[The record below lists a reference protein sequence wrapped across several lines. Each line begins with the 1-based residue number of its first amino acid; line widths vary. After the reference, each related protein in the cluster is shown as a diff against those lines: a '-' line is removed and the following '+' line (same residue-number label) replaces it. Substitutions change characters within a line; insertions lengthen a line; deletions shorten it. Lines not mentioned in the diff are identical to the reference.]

1 MIMGNLGFLLY
12 GNLVLIVI
20 LYLYLYKIR
29 KIIGFQLGMNISML
43 VGGFGAIATGVL
55 LIYQFPL
62 KFVIV
67 TMITAVI
74 GMLIGAIFGALFDY
88 QTLLTGYINGL
99 MMGMMAPM
107 VGAAANNSVLFLL
120 FIEVVFLFSL
130 VLVFLSAKNT

>member
-1 MIMGNLGFLLY
+1 MGNLGLLLY

-20 LYLYLYKIR
+20 LYLYLNKIR
-29 KIIGFQLGMNISML
+29 KLIGFQLGMNISML
-43 VGGFGAIATGVL
+43 IGGFGAISTGVL

-67 TMITAVI
+67 TMITAVV
-74 GMLIGAIFGALFDY
+74 GMLFGAIFGALFDY
-88 QTLLTGYINGL
+88 QTFLTGYINGL

-107 VGAAANNSVLFLL
+107 VGAAANNSVHFLL